1 MPFLRINGVTAP
13 VKADSANERALLLED
28 VTRMEDTTLFV
39 DRRGE
44 KGSWKV
50 NLILQGTQVDNQ
62 ADYWRKLIHGEGQY
76 ASFDSSLYTSKGL
89 APSVATNSTQSA
101 GSSWLGAGKVTQT
114 AGSGVLT
121 YPALKPNSTT
131 GWTVMVA
138 RKLGAGAF
146 SHYSVNSLGEEYLNG
161 ALSVL
166 GITWL
171 SVNTAAGTVTLTAD
185 GAQST
190 VIDELII
197 YPYVVPFN
205 WMSQLYAFQ
214 NPVSG
219 NKQIGALRF
228 LKIDGDLIDDKT
240 VRTVVGRVTGSEM
253 KHRRRTTNF
262 PFRSMT
268 VEFEEI

>member
-1 MPFLRINGVTAP
+1 MSFLRINGVIAP
-13 VKADSANERALLLED
+13 AKADSANERALLLED

-50 NLILQGTQVDNQ
+50 VLVLQGTQVDNQ
-62 ADYWRKLIHGEGQY
+62 ADYWRKFIHGEGQY

-161 ALSVL
+161 VLSVL

-171 SVNTAAGTVTLTAD
+171 SVNTTAGTVTLTAD

-214 NPVSG
+214 NPGSG